1 MFYTEGFFET
11 LTVKILTMKNL
22 SSFFVIL
29 LLVGCQKDL
38 VEMPVL
44 APDVPVIIDT
54 TPVYT
59 KYTIFKG
66 QHYCDKTAVKSF
78 SDKEMSFKVIFDS
91 TAIYTTLDPVNQ
103 GDINKLVGFT
113 EGIDNHINSAR
124 IGWGWN
130 KNALRLYAYVYA
142 NSVRSFK
149 EISTVAIGAVIT
161 CKIGISEKQ
170 YSFEV
175 DDKKVALN
183 RAIEGPAVAG
193 YWQYPYFGGDE
204 VAPGNIYIYMLDIKK

>member
-1 MFYTEGFFET
+1 MKP
-11 LTVKILTMKNL
+11 LTVKNLTL
-22 SSFFVIL
+22 VVAVL
-29 LLVGCQKDL
+29 LLFGCQKDL
-38 VEMPVL
+38 VEMPEL
-44 APDVPVIIDT
+44 APTVADGKDT

-66 QHYCDKTAVKSF
+66 QHYCDKTTVKNF
-78 SDKEMSFKVIFDS
+78 SDNEMSFKVIFDS
-91 TAIYTTLDPVNQ
+91 TAIYTTLDPTNQ

-113 EGIDNHINSAR
+113 EGIDNHIHSAR

-142 NSVRSFK
+142 NRVRSFK
-149 EISTVAIGAVIT
+149 EIATVAIGAVIT

-170 YSFEV
+170 YLFEV
-175 DDKKVALN
+175 DDKKVSLN
-183 RAIEGPAVAG
+183 RAIEGAAIAG